1 MLRTRPPGEVKTY
14 KPRQRDGVY
23 VAILPPCKEYNL
35 DYRVDDKTIHTED
48 IFVECESSYQEIN
61 KEIYL
66 NPVSLAG
73 PASIVDLPKG
83 APPGSK
89 EKGVDPNTV
98 PPMTDAEMKEKG
110 RTHVMP
116 DASYAKEYAKYYAY
130 NEKDID
136 QDESDWVAFVDKVV
150 ELIDANGKAN
160 IVIEASASK
169 VPTKT
174 FGSNQNLSEKRMED
188 ARKRLVE
195 AVTARGKDPNALR
208 LEAVNSL
215 VQGPAYAG
223 DYQDTT
229 KYGKFQYAKL
239 KVR

>member
-1 MLRTRPPGEVKTY
+1 M
-14 KPRQRDGVY
+14 
-23 VAILPPCKEYNL
+23 
-35 DYRVDDKTIHTED
+35 
-48 IFVECESSYQEIN
+48 
-61 KEIYL
+61 
-66 NPVSLAG
+66 
-73 PASIVDLPKG
+73 
-83 APPGSK
+83 
-89 EKGVDPNTV
+89 DPNTV

-136 QDESDWVAFVDKVV
+136 QEESDWVAFVDKVV